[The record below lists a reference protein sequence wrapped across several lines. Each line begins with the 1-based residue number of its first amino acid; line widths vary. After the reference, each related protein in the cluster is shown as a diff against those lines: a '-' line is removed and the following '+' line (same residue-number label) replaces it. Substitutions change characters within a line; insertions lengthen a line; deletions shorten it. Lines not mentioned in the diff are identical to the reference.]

1 MYIVIYKDNKIKDII
16 SSNGNV
22 EKVIK
27 DLKLK
32 NFILDDDKYKVFENI
47 NNMGVKD
54 IRAIKDDG
62 SVMSIEEQIENKI
75 LVLEKDEEIRN
86 GQIYKLDKSIQE
98 DFIKLVE
105 LGLEKLDDRQ
115 KIVTNE
121 DGSKYITQKTYEELF
136 KENLITAEE
145 YNNYIIQIRQGQYQ
159 SNLDGERAELL
170 ESVLSNLA
178 RAELLESVLSNL
190 ASQNLL
196 TEEQKLQLESLQT
209 KRQEIK
215 TQYPK
220 QN

>member
-86 GQIYKLDKSIQE
+86 GQIYKLNKNIQE
-98 DFIKLVE
+98 DLIKLVE
-105 LGLEKLDDRQ
+105 LELEKLDDRQ

-136 KENLITAEE
+136 KENLITLEE

-159 SNLDGERAELL
+159 SNLDGE
-170 ESVLSNLA
+170 